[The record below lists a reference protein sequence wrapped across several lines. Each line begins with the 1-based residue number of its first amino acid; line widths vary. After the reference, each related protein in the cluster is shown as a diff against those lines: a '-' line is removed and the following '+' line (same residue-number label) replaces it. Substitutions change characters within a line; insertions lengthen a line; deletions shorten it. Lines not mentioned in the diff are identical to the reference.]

1 MRQVTCMDCLEVMK
15 DAVYCQR
22 CSHTGCRRC
31 LDVDDSGMCK
41 DCMCATLPR
50 GGFLSTSMASDNMTS
65 VFANTAQGRGEACRG
80 LDDFADGLASA
91 SYRCVRGFALRVS
104 PLF

>member
-1 MRQVTCMDCLEVMK
+1 MDCLEVMK

-41 DCMCATLPR
+41 DCMCVNFPR
-50 GGFLSTSMASDNMTS
+50 GSCLFFVQADMTS
-65 VFANTAQGRGEACRG
+65 VFAHRAEARRAG
-80 LDDFADGLASA
+80 VSMASPM
-91 SYRCVRGFALRVS
+91 VS
-104 PLF
+104 PPLLIGTSWVCTPCFSLF

>member
-50 GGFLSTSMASDNMTS
+50 ESCPFLVQDERASALAHRAEARRAGVSMTS
-65 VFANTAQGRGEACRG
+65 PM
-80 LDDFADGLASA
+80 
-91 SYRCVRGFALRVS
+91 VS
-104 PLF
+104 PPLLIGTSWVCTPCFSLF